1 MTGGIAE
8 NVPLKAE
15 STGAREL
22 LSSLLRMTTVVL
34 VKVAKEPSESSSN
47 KSLND
52 KNKENKVMNG
62 LLYVSSS
69 SVGGILF

>member
-22 LSSLLRMTTVVL
+22 LASLLRMTTVVL
-34 VKVAKEPSESSSN
+34 VKAANESNDPSSN
-47 KSLND
+47 KSLNE
-52 KNKENKVMNG
+52 KNKENKV
-62 LLYVSSS
+62 
-69 SVGGILF
+69 